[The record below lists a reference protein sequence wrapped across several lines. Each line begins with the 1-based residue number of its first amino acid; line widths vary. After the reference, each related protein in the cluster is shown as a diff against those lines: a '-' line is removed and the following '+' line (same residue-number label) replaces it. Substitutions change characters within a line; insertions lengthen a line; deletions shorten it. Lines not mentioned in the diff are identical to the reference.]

1 RSLKLENSDIDL
13 QHLTPELTIKIQCL
27 ARQLG
32 MLPSLR
38 ELNLS
43 FSQLSGNLHQIL

>member
-1 RSLKLENSDIDL
+1 RSLKLKDSDINL
-13 QHLTPELTIKIQCL
+13 QHLTPELTSGIQCL

-43 FSQLSGNLHQIL
+43 FSELSGNLHQIL